1 MPKIENASL
10 QKQEFTRLRSTPRM
24 WIVFFIYLA
33 IVSGITIACLSHLF
47 NIWSED
53 TLPTKVFTVEDDVIS
68 LKIPDDWT
76 ITSDSDGNQV
86 TFKSGDSYESLSIAT
101 MDDAT
106 VTAASIT
113 FMLEIQGM
121 FPDVKADM
129 TSYSEMELGNKKAYV
144 TQVEY
149 YSKYYL
155 CGVMESG
162 NTIIKFV
169 YSASVMAGE
178 IADIDMI
185 IGSINYRDK

>member
-24 WIVFFIYLA
+24 WLVFFIYLA

-121 FPDVKADM
+121 FPDVKADI

-155 CGVMESG
+155 WGVMESG

-178 IADIDMI
+178 ISDIDMI